1 MKGLIFLIFFLTGCF
16 SAKADQLAY
25 LSKQDADKA
34 VACIVQYKYIYL
46 FCGCCDDD
54 VPRMVQM
61 KDAYIR
67 KTGYEDYYEVVL
79 KYSVDGEIREEAVDL
94 AYTWVQKRSK
104 FKTIG
109 ALLHMEHDIC
119 RAFPKLKE

>member
-1 MKGLIFLIFFLTGCF
+1 MNRLLLILFLLAGCF

-25 LSKQDADKA
+25 LSEPDANKA
-34 VACIVQYKYIYL
+34 VECIVQYKYIYL

-67 KTGYEDYYEVVL
+67 KTGYEDFYEVVL
-79 KYSVDGEIREEAVDL
+79 KYSVDGEIREETVDL
-94 AYTWVQKRSK
+94 AYTWVQKKKK

-109 ALLHMEHDIC
+109 ALLHMKHDIC
-119 RAFPKLKE
+119 RAFPI

>member
-1 MKGLIFLIFFLTGCF
+1 MKGLLFILFLLIGCS

-25 LSKQDADKA
+25 LSKLDADKA
-34 VACIVQYKYIYL
+34 VECIVQYKYIYL

-54 VPRMVQM
+54 VPRMVQI

-67 KTGYEDYYEVVL
+67 KTGYEDFYEVVL
-79 KYSVDGEIREEAVDL
+79 KYSVDGEIKEEAIDL
-94 AYTWVQKRSK
+94 AYTWVRKKNK

-119 RAFPKLKE
+119 RAFPN